1 MKSGHTWH
9 PTRMSKQPADAWRS
23 NDRRR
28 ELASAGRWTQAAA
41 TAMLLL
47 KSDSSLV
54 TKLLV
59 AHSTQ
64 TLALEPQPVSLSEN
78 PRYTTCGMSNV
89 LVPLPAPLERDY
101 SVRV

>member
-1 MKSGHTWH
+1 
-9 PTRMSKQPADAWRS
+9 
-23 NDRRR
+23 
-28 ELASAGRWTQAAA
+28 
-41 TAMLLL
+41 MLLL